1 MDQHFATRKRPFS
14 GSLGRRV
21 QLFAAR
27 SLTCFKFRF
36 VSSPL
41 PWTYQSLW
49 SVFARL
55 DPAFVPESGVMAHP
69 ISPKKIAQRLARLL
83 RPERP
88 DYAYLKKAF
97 QHTRTLLGVKPT
109 KAKKRLP
116 QLLTDQELIAFYEAV
131 WKARNPK
138 HMVMIKL
145 LVFTGLRN
153 AELARIRLQDV
164 DLDHCQIFIRQGKG
178 GKDRSV
184 LFPANFRGEL
194 LQYTQGLQDHRAIFL
209 FESNRLR
216 PYSNRRIRQI
226 IHKYALAA
234 GIQKRVYPHLFRHQ
248 IITFLTKKGIISPKL
263 QLISGHTKEKSLAI
277 YRDLALVDVSNEYEE
292 AMKSFPVK

>member
-1 MDQHFATRKRPFS
+1 
-14 GSLGRRV
+14 
-21 QLFAAR
+21 
-27 SLTCFKFRF
+27 
-36 VSSPL
+36 
-41 PWTYQSLW
+41 
-49 SVFARL
+49 
-55 DPAFVPESGVMAHP
+55 MAHP